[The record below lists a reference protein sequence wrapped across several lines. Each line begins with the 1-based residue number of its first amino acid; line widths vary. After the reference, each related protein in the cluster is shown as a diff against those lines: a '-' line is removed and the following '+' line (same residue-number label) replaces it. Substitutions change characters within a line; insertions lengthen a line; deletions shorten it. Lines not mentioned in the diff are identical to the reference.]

1 VAIHVCT
8 YHSTIRS
15 GFDIQVAPER
25 IAIHGVNGCNGEPG
39 APPVSLPPVI
49 VDLADLRAR
58 RDWSDF
64 ALWVVGVD
72 FYANRCF
79 EPFNLYALTAA
90 TKYDPQQQA
99 QRDRRSYPIHIFV
112 PTAESDFLDCSIV
125 AYAHPELGLTS
136 NLPVVPR
143 AWTGK
148 PLVDRP
154 GLRLSGP
161 ATITA
166 NGTARIAI
174 DLLDH
179 RGEPFTRRCDI
190 FLETTGGQ
198 IARPRLQ
205 LEAGQGS
212 VAVQAS
218 ALEPGERFKVKAG
231 FRHFSGVAEH
241 WFEVVA

>member
-8 YHSTIRS
+8 YRSTIRS
-15 GFDIQVAPER
+15 GFDIQVTPER

-39 APPVSLPPVI
+39 APPAPLPPVI

-143 AWTGK
+143 AWTGDHQRQRHRQDRHR
-148 PLVDRP
+148 PARSSRRAIYAALRSLPRNHGRTDRP
-154 GLRLSGP
+154 
-161 ATITA
+161 ATA
-166 NGTARIAI
+166 
-174 DLLDH
+174 
-179 RGEPFTRRCDI
+179 
-190 FLETTGGQ
+190 
-198 IARPRLQ
+198 
-205 LEAGQGS
+205 EA
-212 VAVQAS
+212 
-218 ALEPGERFKVKAG
+218 
-231 FRHFSGVAEH
+231 
-241 WFEVVA
+241 